1 MHVSIPRVVSLRC
14 GVWLW
19 QTQDILQIVYCL
31 IQGSTGFTSGHF
43 VCRQSKGFILC
54 FCTHCFLRAMGKRES
69 DGAPLKRPASH
80 VSSNNG
86 PLLSEAAVEA
96 LEATRN
102 INDFRKRARELGF
115 CTAHRNS
122 DGVRCNRSRANIL
135 EDCRR
140 RLCRRDINHFR
151 ECARVLGVATQHRN
165 AAGHWVNR
173 HKADILE
180 DCRRRQLLS
189 EAAVAELEATRNI
202 NDFRKHAR
210 QLGFST
216 HHRNSDGRWCNRSRA
231 DFLEACRP
239 VLKK

>member
-1 MHVSIPRVVSLRC
+1 
-14 GVWLW
+14 
-19 QTQDILQIVYCL
+19 
-31 IQGSTGFTSGHF
+31 
-43 VCRQSKGFILC
+43 
-54 FCTHCFLRAMGKRES
+54 MGKRAS
-69 DGAPLKRPASH
+69 DGATLKRPAAY

-122 DGVRCNRSRANIL
+122 DGVRCNRTRADIL

-165 AAGHWVNR
+165 AAGQLVNR
-173 HKADILE
+173 RKADMLE
-180 DCRRRQLLS
+180 DCLRQLKVQRHG
-189 EAAVAELEATRNI
+189 AIRTRAVERGVKRYKPRVSTRRI
-202 NDFRKHAR
+202 PWRKNDKSMQVPEKGSLPALFAKQRGVA
-210 QLGFST
+210 
-216 HHRNSDGRWCNRSRA
+216 
-231 DFLEACRP
+231 P
-239 VLKK
+239 